1 MRKRARLARSRNQAM
16 RSEPNLEKRRHEVLS
31 AIVRRYIAS
40 GAPVGSKV
48 LAGETPESLSPATIR
63 SVMSQLENEGFLE
76 QPYTSAG
83 RVPTDKAYRYYV
95 DRLMQMVQLT
105 PALAKFIEESLSSDE
120 VPNEQLMARA
130 SHVLAEVSSNV
141 GLVLGP
147 AFEEKLLEYI
157 KFIKLPDRR
166 VLVVIVSRPN
176 LVENKV
182 LRLDEDISQ
191 EELDRSA
198 AYLNAEFR
206 GWSLRTIRLEIFKK
220 IEEARELIDRLL
232 QSVGRLL
239 MEGALGHDE
248 LAPLFVEGT
257 ARILE
262 QPEFGDVEKIRQ
274 LLLAFEEKAKLIELL
289 GSFLQTSSTGVQV
302 VIGKENPAD
311 EMRHC
316 ALVMA
321 PLRYGSRIVGALGV
335 VGPTRMQYDRAVTT
349 VEYVAHLC
357 NRLLSVN

>member
-1 MRKRARLARSRNQAM
+1 M
-16 RSEPNLEKRRHEVLS
+16 RSEPNFEQRRREVLS
-31 AIVRRYIAS
+31 AIVQNYIAK
-40 GAPVGSKV
+40 GLPVGSKTV
-48 LAGETPESLSPATIR
+48 ARETGDSLSPATIR
-63 SVMSQLENEGFLE
+63 SVMAQLESEGFLE
-76 QPYTSAG
+76 QPHTSAG

-95 DRLMQMVQLT
+95 DRLMRMAQLT
-105 PALAKFIEESLSSDE
+105 PALAKFIEDSLSGDG
-120 VPNEQLMARA
+120 VPNDQLMARA
-130 SHVLAEVSSNV
+130 SHVLSEVSSNV

-147 AFEEKLLEYI
+147 AIEEELLEHV
-157 KFIKLPDRR
+157 KFIKLPDHR
-166 VLVVIVSRPN
+166 VLVVIVSKPN
-176 LVENKV
+176 LIENKV

-220 IEEARELIDRLL
+220 IEEARELFDHLL
-232 QSVGRLL
+232 RSVARLL

-257 ARILE
+257 ARILG
-262 QPEFGDVEKIRQ
+262 QPEFEDVRKIRQ
-274 LLLAFEEKAKLIELL
+274 LLLALEEKAKLIEIL
-289 GSFLQTSSTGVQV
+289 GSFLHSASPGVQV

-335 VGPTRMQYDRAVTT
+335 VGPTRMEYDRAVTT

-357 NRLLSVN
+357 NRLLSIN

>member
-1 MRKRARLARSRNQAM
+1 M
-16 RSEPNLEKRRHEVLS
+16 RSEPNFEQRRREVLS
-31 AIVRRYIAS
+31 AIVQNYIAN
-40 GAPVGSKV
+40 GLPVGSKTV
-48 LAGETPESLSPATIR
+48 ARETGDSLSPATVR
-63 SVMSQLENEGFLE
+63 SVMAQLESEGFLE
-76 QPYTSAG
+76 QPHTSAG

-95 DRLMQMVQLT
+95 DRLMRMAQLT
-105 PALAKFIEESLSSDE
+105 PALTKFIEESLSGDE
-120 VPNEQLMARA
+120 VPNDQLMARA
-130 SHVLAEVSSNV
+130 SHVLSEVSSHV

-147 AFEEKLLEYI
+147 ALEEKLLEHV
-157 KFIKLPDRR
+157 KFIRLPDCR
-166 VLVVIVSRPN
+166 VLVVIVSKPN
-176 LVENKV
+176 LIENKV

-198 AYLNAEFR
+198 AYLNTEFR

-220 IEEARELIDRLL
+220 IEEAREIFDHLL
-232 QSVGRLL
+232 RSVARLL

-257 ARILE
+257 ARMLD
-262 QPEFGDVEKIRQ
+262 QPEFEDARKIRQ
-274 LLLAFEEKAKLIELL
+274 LLLAFEEKARLIEIL
-289 GSFLQTSSTGVQV
+289 GSFLHSASVGVQV
-302 VIGKENPAD
+302 VIGRENPAD

-335 VGPTRMQYDRAVTT
+335 VGPTRMEYGRAVTT

>member
-1 MRKRARLARSRNQAM
+1 M
-16 RSEPNLEKRRHEVLS
+16 RSEPNFEKRRREVLS
-31 AIVRRYIAS
+31 AIVRQYIAK
-40 GAPVGSKV
+40 GQPVGSRAV
-48 LAGETPESLSPATIR
+48 ASETGESLSPATVR
-63 SVMSQLENEGFLE
+63 GVMSQLENEGFLE
-76 QPYTSAG
+76 QPHTSAG
-83 RVPTDKAYRYYV
+83 RIPTDKAYRYYV
-95 DRLMQMVQLT
+95 DRLMQLARLT
-105 PALAKFIEESLSSDE
+105 PALVKFIEESLNGDE
-120 VPNEQLMARA
+120 VPNDQLMARA

-141 GLVLGP
+141 GLVMGP
-147 AFEEKLLEYI
+147 ALDEKLLEYI
-157 KFIKLPDRR
+157 KFIKLPERR

-182 LRLDEDISQ
+182 LRLDEEISQ
-191 EELDRSA
+191 EDLDHSA
-198 AYLNAEFR
+198 AYLNAEFQ
-206 GWSLRTIRLEIFKK
+206 GWSLRTIRLEIFQK
-220 IEEARELIDRLL
+220 IEEARELFDHLL

-262 QPEFGDVEKIRQ
+262 QPEFEDVRKIRQ
-274 LLLAFEEKAKLIELL
+274 LLLAFEERAKLIDIL
-289 GSFLQTSSTGVQV
+289 GSFLHSSSTGVQI
-302 VIGKENPAD
+302 VIGKENPSD
-311 EMRHC
+311 EMCHC

-335 VGPTRMQYDRAVTT
+335 VGPTRMEYARAVTT

>member
-1 MRKRARLARSRNQAM
+1 VGACERFRNQAM
-16 RSEPNLEKRRHEVLS
+16 RFEPNLEKRRREVLS
-31 AIVRRYIAS
+31 AVVRHYIAN
-40 GAPVGSKV
+40 GLPVGSKTV
-48 LAGETPESLSPATIR
+48 ANETLESLSPATVR
-63 SVMSQLENEGFLE
+63 NVMSQLEAEGYLE
-76 QPYTSAG
+76 QPHTSAG
-83 RVPTDKAYRYYV
+83 RIPTDKAYRYYV
-95 DRLMQMVQLT
+95 DRLMHLARLT
-105 PALAKFIEESLSSDE
+105 PALARFIDESLSGDE
-120 VPNEQLMARA
+120 IANEQLMARA

-147 AFEEKLLEYI
+147 ALEEKLLEYI

-220 IEEARELIDRLL
+220 IEEAKELFDHLL
-232 QSVGRLL
+232 RSVGQLL

-248 LAPLFVEGT
+248 LGPLFVEGT

-262 QPEFGDVEKIRQ
+262 QPEFEDVRKIRQ
-274 LLLAFEEKAKLIELL
+274 LLLAFEEKAKLIQIL
-289 GSFLQTSSTGVQV
+289 GSCLHSSGAGVRI
-302 VIGKENPAD
+302 VIGEENPAN

-321 PLRYGSRIVGALGV
+321 PLVYGSRVVGALGV
-335 VGPTRMQYDRAVTT
+335 VGPTRMEYDRAVTT
-349 VEYVAHLC
+349 VDYVAHLC
-357 NRLLSVN
+357 NRLLSFN

>member
-1 MRKRARLARSRNQAM
+1 MSAVV
-16 RSEPNLEKRRHEVLS
+16 RH
-31 AIVRRYIAS
+31 YIAN
-40 GAPVGSKV
+40 GLPVGSKTV
-48 LAGETPESLSPATIR
+48 ACEMIESLSPATIR
-63 SVMSQLENEGFLE
+63 NLMSQLESEGFLV
-76 QPYTSAG
+76 QPHTSAG
-83 RVPTDKAYRYYV
+83 RIPTDKAYRYYV
-95 DRLMQMVQLT
+95 DRLMQLVHPT
-105 PALAKFIEESLSSDE
+105 PALAKFIDESLNSDDILD
-120 VPNEQLMARA
+120 EQLMAKA

-147 AFEEKLLEYI
+147 ALEEKLLEYI

-166 VLVVIVSRPN
+166 ILVVIVSRPN
-176 LVENKV
+176 RVENKV

-220 IEEARELIDRLL
+220 IEEAKQVFDRLL
-232 QSVGRLL
+232 QSVGWLL
-239 MEGALGHDE
+239 MEGALGHNE
-248 LAPLFVEGT
+248 LGPLFVEGT

-262 QPEFGDVEKIRQ
+262 QPEFEDVREIKQ
-274 LLLAFEEKAKLIELL
+274 LLLAFEEKAKLIKIL
-289 GSFLQTSSTGVQV
+289 GSYLQSSSAGVKI
-302 VIGKENPAD
+302 VIGRENPAN

-321 PLRYGSRIVGALGV
+321 PLVYRSRVVGALGV
-335 VGPTRMQYDRAVTT
+335 VGPTRMEYDRAVTA
-349 VEYVAHLC
+349 VDYVAHLC

>member
-1 MRKRARLARSRNQAM
+1 
-16 RSEPNLEKRRHEVLS
+16 LS
-31 AIVRRYIAS
+31 AIVRHYIAS
-40 GAPVGSKV
+40 GLPVGSKTV
-48 LAGETPESLSPATIR
+48 ATETPESLSPATIR
-63 SVMSQLENEGFLE
+63 SVMSQLEAEGFLE
-76 QPYTSAG
+76 QPHTSAG
-83 RVPTDKAYRYYV
+83 RIPTDKAYRFYV
-95 DRLMQMVQLT
+95 DRLMQMARLT
-105 PALAKFIEESLSSDE
+105 PALAKFIDESLSDE
-120 VPNEQLMARA
+120 VANENLMARA
-130 SHVLAEVSSNV
+130 SHVLSEVSSNV

-147 AFEEKLLEYI
+147 ALEEKLLEYI
-157 KFIKLPDRR
+157 KFIKLPDHR

-182 LRLDEDISQ
+182 LRLEEEISQ

-220 IEEARELIDRLL
+220 IEEAKELFDHLL

-248 LAPLFVEGT
+248 LGPLFVEGT

-262 QPEFGDVEKIRQ
+262 QPEFEDVRSIKE
-274 LLLAFEEKAKLIELL
+274 LLLAFEEKATMIKIL
-289 GSFLQTSSTGVQV
+289 GSCLQSLNTGVQI
-302 VIGKENPAD
+302 VIGRENPAN

-321 PLRYGSRIVGALGV
+321 PLRYGSRVVGALGV
-335 VGPTRMQYDRAVTT
+335 VGPTRMEYDRAVTT
-349 VEYVAHLC
+349 VDYIAHLC
-357 NRLLSVN
+357 NRLLRVN

>member
-1 MRKRARLARSRNQAM
+1 LSVVV
-16 RSEPNLEKRRHEVLS
+16 RH
-31 AIVRRYIAS
+31 YIAN
-40 GAPVGSKV
+40 GLPVGSKTV
-48 LAGETPESLSPATIR
+48 ATETLEALSPATIR
-63 SVMSQLENEGFLE
+63 SVMSQLEAEGFLE
-76 QPYTSAG
+76 QPHISAG
-83 RVPTDKAYRYYV
+83 RIPTDKAYRYYV
-95 DRLMQMVQLT
+95 DRLMQLAHLT
-105 PALAKFIEESLSSDE
+105 PALAKFIEESLNCDE
-120 VPNEQLMARA
+120 IANEELMARA

-147 AFEEKLLEYI
+147 ATEEKLLEYV
-157 KFIKLPDRR
+157 KFIKLPDHR

-182 LRLDEDISQ
+182 LRLEEEFSQ
-191 EELDRSA
+191 EELDGSA

-220 IEEARELIDRLL
+220 IEEAKELFDHLL
-232 QSVGRLL
+232 KSVGRLL

-248 LAPLFVEGT
+248 LGPLFVEGT

-262 QPEFGDVEKIRQ
+262 QHEFEDVREIKQ
-274 LLLAFEEKAKLIELL
+274 LLLAFEEKAKLISIL
-289 GSFLQTSSTGVQV
+289 GSYLQSSNAGVKV
-302 VIGKENPAD
+302 VIGRENPAD
-311 EMRHC
+311 EMQHC

-321 PLRYGSRIVGALGV
+321 PLIYGSRVVGALGV
-335 VGPTRMQYDRAVTT
+335 VGPTRMEYDRAVTT

>member
-1 MRKRARLARSRNQAM
+1 M
-16 RSEPNLEKRRHEVLS
+16 S
-31 AIVRRYIAS
+31 AIVQNYVAN
-40 GAPVGSKV
+40 GLPVGSKTV
-48 LAGETPESLSPATIR
+48 ARETGESLSPATVR
-63 SVMSQLENEGFLE
+63 SVMAQLESEGFLE
-76 QPYTSAG
+76 QPHTSAG

-95 DRLMQMVQLT
+95 DRLMRMAQLT
-105 PALAKFIEESLSSDE
+105 PALAKFIEESLSGDE
-120 VPNEQLMARA
+120 VPNDRLMARA
-130 SHVLAEVSSNV
+130 SHVLSEVSSHV

-147 AFEEKLLEYI
+147 ALEEKLLEHV
-157 KFIKLPDRR
+157 KFIRLPDRR
-166 VLVVIVSRPN
+166 VLVVIVSKPN
-176 LVENKV
+176 LIENKV

-220 IEEARELIDRLL
+220 IEEAREIFDHLL
-232 QSVGRLL
+232 RSVARLL

-257 ARILE
+257 SRILE
-262 QPEFGDVEKIRQ
+262 QPEFENGRKIRQ
-274 LLLAFEEKAKLIELL
+274 LLLAFEEKARLIEIL
-289 GSFLQTSSTGVQV
+289 GSFLHSASLGVQV

-335 VGPTRMQYDRAVTT
+335 VGPTRMEYDRAVTT

>member
-1 MRKRARLARSRNQAM
+1 M
-16 RSEPNLEKRRHEVLS
+16 RSEPNLEKRRREVLS
-31 AIVRRYIAS
+31 AILRHYIAS
-40 GAPVGSKV
+40 GQPVGSKTV
-48 LAGETPESLSPATIR
+48 AIETQESLSPATVR
-63 SVMSQLENEGFLE
+63 AVMSQLETEGFLE
-76 QPYTSAG
+76 QPHTSAG
-83 RVPTDKAYRYYV
+83 RIPTDKAYRYYV
-95 DRLMQMVQLT
+95 DRMMQMARLT
-105 PALAKFIEESLSSDE
+105 PALVQFIEESLSGE
-120 VPNEQLMARA
+120 QVPNEQLMARA
-130 SHVLAEVSSNV
+130 SRVLAEVSSNV

-147 AFEEKLLEYI
+147 ALEEKLLEHI
-157 KFIKLPDRR
+157 KFIKLPDCR

-176 LVENKV
+176 LIENNV
-182 LRLDEDISQ
+182 LRLDDDISQ

-198 AYLNAEFR
+198 AYLNTEFH

-220 IEEARELIDRLL
+220 IEEARELLDHLL
-232 QSVGRLL
+232 RSVGRLL

-257 ARILE
+257 TRILE
-262 QPEFGDVEKIRQ
+262 QPEFEDVRKIRQ
-274 LLLAFEEKAKLIELL
+274 LLLAFEEKAKLIEIL
-289 GSFLQTSSTGVQV
+289 GSLLRSSSTGVQV

-335 VGPTRMQYDRAVTT
+335 VGPTRMEYDRAVTA

>member
-1 MRKRARLARSRNQAM
+1 
-16 RSEPNLEKRRHEVLS
+16 LS
-31 AIVRRYIAS
+31 AIVRHYIAS
-40 GAPVGSKV
+40 GLPVGSNTV
-48 LAGETPESLSPATIR
+48 ASETEESLSSATVR
-63 SVMSQLENEGFLE
+63 SVMSQLEAEGFLE
-76 QPYTSAG
+76 QPHTSAG
-83 RVPTDKAYRYYV
+83 RIPTDKAYRFYV

-105 PALAKFIEESLSSDE
+105 PALVKFIDESLSGGQ
-120 VPNEQLMARA
+120 VANEQLMARA

-147 AFEEKLLEYI
+147 ALEEKLLEHI

-166 VLVVIVSRPN
+166 VLVVIVSGPN

-182 LRLDEDISQ
+182 LRLDDDISQ
-191 EELDRSA
+191 QDLDRSA

-220 IEEARELIDRLL
+220 IEEARELFDRLL

-248 LAPLFVEGT
+248 MGPLFVEGT

-262 QPEFGDVEKIRQ
+262 QPEFEDVRKIRR
-274 LLLAFEEKAKLIELL
+274 LLLAIEEEAKLIEIL
-289 GSFLQTSSTGVQV
+289 GSCLHSSSVGVQI
-302 VIGKENPAD
+302 VIGRENPAD

-321 PLRYGSRIVGALGV
+321 PLVYGSRIVGALGV
-335 VGPTRMQYDRAVTT
+335 VGPTRMQYDHAVTT
-349 VEYVAHLC
+349 VNYVAHLC

>member
-1 MRKRARLARSRNQAM
+1 MSAVV
-16 RSEPNLEKRRHEVLS
+16 RH
-31 AIVRRYIAS
+31 YIAN
-40 GAPVGSKV
+40 GLPVGSKTV
-48 LAGETPESLSPATIR
+48 ATETQDSLSPATIR
-63 SVMSQLENEGFLE
+63 SVMSQLEAEGFLE
-76 QPYTSAG
+76 QPHTSAG

-95 DRLMQMVQLT
+95 DRLMQIARLT
-105 PALAKFIEESLSSDE
+105 PALARFIEESLSADE
-120 VPNEQLMARA
+120 VANEELMARA

-147 AFEEKLLEYI
+147 ALEEKLLEYI
-157 KFIKLPDRR
+157 KFIKLPDQR

-182 LRLDEDISQ
+182 LRLADDISQ
-191 EELDRSA
+191 EDLDRSA
-198 AYLNAEFR
+198 AYLNTEFR

-220 IEEARELIDRLL
+220 IEEARELFDHLL

-248 LAPLFVEGT
+248 VGPLFVEGT
-257 ARILE
+257 ARILG
-262 QPEFGDVEKIRQ
+262 QPEFDDVRKIQQ
-274 LLLAFEEKAKLIELL
+274 LLLAFEEKAKLIEIL
-289 GSFLQTSSTGVQV
+289 GSLLHSSNMGVQV
-302 VIGKENPAD
+302 VIGKENPANA
-311 EMRHC
+311 MRHC
-316 ALVMA
+316 ALVIA

-335 VGPTRMQYDRAVTT
+335 VGPTRMEYDRAVTT

>member
-1 MRKRARLARSRNQAM
+1 M
-16 RSEPNLEKRRHEVLS
+16 S
-31 AIVRRYIAS
+31 AILRHYIAK
-40 GAPVGSKV
+40 GLPVGSKTV
-48 LAGETPESLSPATIR
+48 ARETGESLSPATIR
-63 SVMSQLENEGFLE
+63 SVMSQLETEGFLE
-76 QPYTSAG
+76 QPHTSAG
-83 RVPTDKAYRYYV
+83 RIPTDKAYRYYV
-95 DRLMQMVQLT
+95 DRLMRMAQMT
-105 PALAKFIEESLSSDE
+105 PALAKFIEESLSGEE

-130 SHVLAEVSSNV
+130 SHVLSEVSCSV

-147 AFEEKLLEYI
+147 ALEEKLLEHV

-166 VLVVIVSRPN
+166 VLVVIVSKPN
-176 LVENKV
+176 LIENKV
-182 LRLDEDISQ
+182 LRLDEDITQ

-198 AYLNAEFR
+198 SYLNAEFR

-220 IEEARELIDRLL
+220 IEEARELFDHLL
-232 QSVGRLL
+232 RSVARLL

-257 ARILE
+257 ARILD
-262 QPEFGDVEKIRQ
+262 QPEFEDVRKIRQ
-274 LLLAFEEKAKLIELL
+274 LLMALEEKAKLIEIL
-289 GSFLQTSSTGVQV
+289 GSFLHSAGPGVQV
-302 VIGKENPAD
+302 VIGKENPAY

-335 VGPTRMQYDRAVTT
+335 VGPTRMEYDRAVTT

>member
-1 MRKRARLARSRNQAM
+1 MDLGAFSRSRNRAM
-16 RSEPNLEKRRHEVLS
+16 RSEPNLEKRRREVLS
-31 AIVRRYIAS
+31 AIVRHYIAK
-40 GAPVGSKV
+40 GLPVGSRTV
-48 LAGETPESLSPATIR
+48 ASETGESLSPATVR
-63 SVMSQLENEGFLE
+63 NVMAQLEKEGFLE
-76 QPYTSAG
+76 QPHTSAG

-95 DRLMQMVQLT
+95 DRLMRMARLT
-105 PALAKFIEESLSSDE
+105 PALAKFIEESLNGDGG
-120 VPNEQLMARA
+120 PNEQLMARA

-147 AFEEKLLEYI
+147 ALEEKLLEYI

-166 VLVVIVSRPN
+166 VLAVIVSRPN

-206 GWSLRTIRLEIFKK
+206 GWSLRTIRLEIFQK
-220 IEEARELIDRLL
+220 IEEARELFDRLL

-262 QPEFGDVEKIRQ
+262 QPEFEDVRRIRQ
-274 LLLAFEEKAKLIELL
+274 LLLAFEEKAKLIDIL
-289 GSFLQTSSTGVQV
+289 GSFLHTSSTGVQV

-321 PLRYGSRIVGALGV
+321 PLRCGSRIVGALGV
-335 VGPTRMQYDRAVTT
+335 VGPTRMEYDRAVTT
-349 VEYVAHLC
+349 VDYVAHLC

>member
-1 MRKRARLARSRNQAM
+1 M
-16 RSEPNLEKRRHEVLS
+16 S
-31 AIVRRYIAS
+31 AIVQNYVAN
-40 GAPVGSKV
+40 GLPVGSKTV
-48 LAGETPESLSPATIR
+48 ARETGESLSPATVR
-63 SVMSQLENEGFLE
+63 SVMAQLESEGFLE
-76 QPYTSAG
+76 QPHTSAG

-95 DRLMQMVQLT
+95 DRLMRMAQLT
-105 PALAKFIEESLSSDE
+105 PALAKFIEESLSGDE
-120 VPNEQLMARA
+120 VPNDRLMARA
-130 SHVLAEVSSNV
+130 SHVLSEVSSHV

-147 AFEEKLLEYI
+147 ALEEKLLEHV
-157 KFIKLPDRR
+157 KFIRLPDRR
-166 VLVVIVSRPN
+166 VLVVIVSKPN
-176 LVENKV
+176 LIENKV

-220 IEEARELIDRLL
+220 IEEAREIFDHLL
-232 QSVGRLL
+232 RSVARLL

-257 ARILE
+257 SRILE
-262 QPEFGDVEKIRQ
+262 QPEFENGRKIRQ
-274 LLLAFEEKAKLIELL
+274 LLLAFEEKARLIEIL
-289 GSFLQTSSTGVQV
+289 GSFLHSASVGVQV

-335 VGPTRMQYDRAVTT
+335 VGPTRMEYDRAVTT

>member
-1 MRKRARLARSRNQAM
+1 M
-16 RSEPNLEKRRHEVLS
+16 RSEPNLENRRREVLS
-31 AIVRRYIAS
+31 AIVRHYIAK
-40 GAPVGSKV
+40 GLPVGSKTV
-48 LAGETPESLSPATIR
+48 AGETGESLSPATIR
-63 SVMSQLENEGFLE
+63 SVMAQLESDGFLE
-76 QPYTSAG
+76 QPHTSAG
-83 RVPTDKAYRYYV
+83 RIPTDKAYRYYV
-95 DRLMQMVQLT
+95 DRLMQMARLT
-105 PALAKFIEESLSSDE
+105 PALAKFIEESLSGAE

-147 AFEEKLLEYI
+147 ALEEKLLEHI

-166 VLVVIVSRPN
+166 VLAVIVSRPN
-176 LVENKV
+176 LIENKV
-182 LRLDEDISQ
+182 LRLDENISQ

-198 AYLNAEFR
+198 AYLNAEFH

-220 IEEARELIDRLL
+220 IEEARELFDHLL
-232 QSVGRLL
+232 RCVGQLL

-262 QPEFGDVEKIRQ
+262 QPEFEDVRKIRR
-274 LLLAFEEKAKLIELL
+274 LLLAFEEKAKLIDIL
-289 GSFLQTSSTGVQV
+289 GSFLHSSSTGVQV
-302 VIGKENPAD
+302 VIGRENPAD
-311 EMRHC
+311 EMQHC

-335 VGPTRMQYDRAVTT
+335 VGPTRMEYDRAVTT

>member
-1 MRKRARLARSRNQAM
+1 MKGVRARSGQRAM
-16 RSEPNLEKRRHEVLS
+16 RLEPNLEKRRREVLS
-31 AIVRRYIAS
+31 AILRHYIAN
-40 GAPVGSKV
+40 GQPVGSKTV
-48 LAGETPESLSPATIR
+48 AIETQESLSSATVR
-63 SVMSQLENEGFLE
+63 AVMSHLEAEGFLE
-76 QPYTSAG
+76 QPHTSAG

-95 DRLMQMVQLT
+95 DRMMQMARLT
-105 PALAKFIEESLSSDE
+105 PALVQFIEESLSGE
-120 VPNEQLMARA
+120 QVPNKQLMAKA
-130 SHVLAEVSSNV
+130 SRVLAEVSSNV

-147 AFEEKLLEYI
+147 ALEEKLLEHI

-166 VLVVIVSRPN
+166 VLVVIVSRPD
-176 LVENKV
+176 LVENNV

-198 AYLNAEFR
+198 AYLNTEFL

-220 IEEARELIDRLL
+220 IEEARELFDHLL
-232 QSVGRLL
+232 RSVGRLL

-262 QPEFGDVEKIRQ
+262 QPEFEDVRKIRQ
-274 LLLAFEEKAKLIELL
+274 LLMAFEERAKLIEIL
-289 GSFLQTSSTGVQV
+289 GSVLRSSGTGVQV

-321 PLRYGSRIVGALGV
+321 PLRYGSRTVGALGV
-335 VGPTRMQYDRAVTT
+335 VGPTRMAYDRAVTT

>member
-1 MRKRARLARSRNQAM
+1 M
-16 RSEPNLEKRRHEVLS
+16 RSEPNLEERRREVLS
-31 AIVRRYIAS
+31 AIVRHYIAK
-40 GAPVGSKV
+40 GLPVGSRTV
-48 LAGETPESLSPATIR
+48 ASETGESLSPATIR
-63 SVMSQLENEGFLE
+63 GVMAQLESEGFLE
-76 QPYTSAG
+76 QPHTSAG
-83 RVPTDKAYRYYV
+83 RIPTDKAYRYYV
-95 DRLMQMVQLT
+95 DRLMRMARLT
-105 PALAKFIEESLSSDE
+105 PALAKFIEESLNGDE
-120 VPNEQLMARA
+120 VPNEELMARA

-147 AFEEKLLEYI
+147 ALEEKLLEYI

-191 EELDRSA
+191 EDLDHSA

-206 GWSLRTIRLEIFKK
+206 GWSLKTIRLEIFKK
-220 IEEARELIDRLL
+220 IEEARALFDHLL

-262 QPEFGDVEKIRQ
+262 QPEFEDVRNIRQ
-274 LLLAFEEKAKLIELL
+274 LLLAFEEKAKLIDIL
-289 GSFLQTSSTGVQV
+289 GSFLHSSSTGVQV

-335 VGPTRMQYDRAVTT
+335 VGPTRMEYAHAVTT
-349 VEYVAHLC
+349 VDYVAHLC

>member
-1 MRKRARLARSRNQAM
+1 M
-16 RSEPNLEKRRHEVLS
+16 RSEPNLEKRRREVLS
-31 AIVRRYIAS
+31 SIVRHYIAN
-40 GAPVGSKV
+40 GLPVGSKTV
-48 LAGETPESLSPATIR
+48 STETLECLSPATIR
-63 SVMSQLENEGFLE
+63 SVMSQLETDGFLE
-76 QPYTSAG
+76 QPHTSAG

-95 DRLMQMVQLT
+95 DRLMRMARLT
-105 PALAKFIEESLSSDE
+105 PALARFIEESLSGDE
-120 VPNEQLMARA
+120 IPNEQLMARA

-147 AFEEKLLEYI
+147 ALEEKLLEHI
-157 KFIKLPDRR
+157 KFIKLPDHRL
-166 VLVVIVSRPN
+166 LVVIVSRPN
-176 LVENKV
+176 LIENKV
-182 LRLDEDISQ
+182 LRLDDDISQ
-191 EELDRSA
+191 EDLDRSA
-198 AYLNAEFR
+198 AYLNSEFR
-206 GWSLRTIRLEIFKK
+206 GWSLRTIRLDIFKK
-220 IEEARELIDRLL
+220 IEEARELLDHLL

-262 QPEFGDVEKIRQ
+262 QPEFEDVRKIRQ
-274 LLLAFEEKAKLIELL
+274 LLLAFEEKAKLIEIL
-289 GSFLQTSSTGVQV
+289 GSFLHSSNMGVQV
-302 VIGKENPAD
+302 VIGRENPAD

-321 PLRYGSRIVGALGV
+321 PLRYGCRIVGALGV
-335 VGPTRMQYDRAVTT
+335 VGPTRMEYDRAVTT

>member
-1 MRKRARLARSRNQAM
+1 M
-16 RSEPNLEKRRHEVLS
+16 S
-31 AIVRRYIAS
+31 AIVRHYIAC
-40 GAPVGSKV
+40 GVPVGSKTV
-48 LAGETPESLSPATIR
+48 ANATQESLSSATVR
-63 SVMSQLENEGFLE
+63 SVMSQLEAEGFLE

-95 DRLMQMVQLT
+95 DRLMQMARLT
-105 PALAKFIEESLSSDE
+105 PALAKFIEESLSGDE

-147 AFEEKLLEYI
+147 ALEEKLLEHI
-157 KFIKLPDRR
+157 KFIRLPDRR

-176 LVENKV
+176 LIENKV
-182 LRLDEDISQ
+182 LRLDEEISQ

-198 AYLNAEFR
+198 AYLNTEFR

-220 IEEARELIDRLL
+220 IDEARELFDHLL
-232 QSVGRLL
+232 RSVGRLL

-262 QPEFGDVEKIRQ
+262 QPEFEDVRKIRQ
-274 LLLAFEEKAKLIELL
+274 LLLAFEEKAKLIEIL
-289 GSFLQTSSTGVQV
+289 GSFLHSSNPGVQV
-302 VIGKENPAD
+302 VIGRENPAD

-321 PLRYGSRIVGALGV
+321 PLRYRSRIVGALGV
-335 VGPTRMQYDRAVTT
+335 VGPTRMEYDRAVTT

>member
-1 MRKRARLARSRNQAM
+1 MRSCSRAM
-16 RSEPNLEKRRHEVLS
+16 RSEPNLEKRRREVLT
-31 AIVRRYIAS
+31 AIVRHYVAN
-40 GAPVGSKV
+40 GLPVGSKTV
-48 LAGETPESLSPATIR
+48 AIETQESLSPATVR
-63 SVMSQLENEGFLE
+63 SVMAQLESEGFLE
-76 QPYTSAG
+76 QPHTSAG

-95 DRLMQMVQLT
+95 DRVMRMARLT
-105 PALAKFIEESLSSDE
+105 PALVKFIEESLSGDE
-120 VPNEQLMARA
+120 IPNEQLMARA

-147 AFEEKLLEYI
+147 ALEEKLLEHI

-166 VLVVIVSRPN
+166 VLVVIVSKPN
-176 LVENKV
+176 LIENKV
-182 LRLDEDISQ
+182 LRLDEEISQ
-191 EELDRSA
+191 RELDRSA
-198 AYLNAEFR
+198 AYLNSEFH

-220 IEEARELIDRLL
+220 IEEARELLDHLL
-232 QSVGRLL
+232 RSVGRLL

-257 ARILE
+257 ARILD
-262 QPEFGDVEKIRQ
+262 QPEFEDVRKIRQ
-274 LLLAFEEKAKLIELL
+274 LLLAFEEKAKLIEIL
-289 GSFLQTSSTGVQV
+289 GSILRSSNTGVQV

-335 VGPTRMQYDRAVTT
+335 VGPTRMEYDRAVTT